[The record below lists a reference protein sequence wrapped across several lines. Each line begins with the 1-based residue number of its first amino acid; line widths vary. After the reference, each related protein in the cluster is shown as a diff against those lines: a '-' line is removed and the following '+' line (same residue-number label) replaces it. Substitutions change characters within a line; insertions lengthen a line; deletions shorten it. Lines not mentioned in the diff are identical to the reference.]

1 MKLYR
6 TDLNKNLYHLIWED
20 MILHNI
26 KINPDDIKHH
36 KKEIKEL
43 RRIIKD
49 LSIAKECLD
58 SIKKVFSIYHWAYHD
73 SKLQID
79 KATVKNLR
87 KERDRIEKEYNT
99 LYEKGNRLF
108 YYLEDSFTGLGDT
121 TLKIINKYRLEDL
134 YV

>member
-1 MKLYR
+1 MKLR
-6 TDLNKNLYHLIWED
+6 RNDLNQNLYHLIWED

-26 KINPDDIKHH
+26 KINPEDIKQH

-43 RRIIKD
+43 RRIVKD

-87 KERDRIEKEYNT
+87 NERDRIEKEYNT
-99 LYEKGNRLF
+99 LYEKGNCLF
-108 YYLEDSFTGLGDT
+108 NYLEDSITGLGDT
-121 TLKIINKYRLEDL
+121 TLKIINKYRLRDI
-134 YV
+134 YD

>member
-1 MKLYR
+1 M
-6 TDLNKNLYHLIWED
+6 TG
-20 MILHNI
+20 HNI
-26 KINPDDIKHH
+26 KITDKDIKQH
-36 KKEIKEL
+36 KKEIREL
-43 RRIIKD
+43 RRITKD
-49 LSIAKECLD
+49 LRRAKECLD
-58 SIKKVFSIYHWAYHD
+58 SIKKASVIYRVAYHD
-73 SKLQID
+73 TNLQID

>member
-1 MKLYR
+1 MVYR
-6 TDLNKNLYHLIWED
+6 TELNKNLYHLIWED

-26 KINPDDIKHH
+26 KINPEDIKQH

-43 RRIIKD
+43 RRIDKD
-49 LSIAKECLD
+49 LRKAKECLD
-58 SIKKVFSIYHWAYHD
+58 SIKKAFSIYYCAYHD

-87 KERDRIEKEYNT
+87 NERDRIEKEYNT
-99 LYEKGNRLF
+99 LYEKGNCLF
-108 YYLEDSFTGLGDT
+108 WDLEDSITGLGDT
-121 TLKIINKYRLEDL
+121 TLKIIKKYRMRDL

>member
-1 MKLYR
+1 MVYR

-20 MILHNI
+20 MRLHGI
-26 KINPDDIKHH
+26 KINPEDIKQH

-43 RRIIKD
+43 RRIVKD
-49 LSIAKECLD
+49 LPKAKECLE
-58 SIKKVFSIYHWAYHD
+58 SIRKVFSIYYVAYHD

-87 KERDRIEKEYNT
+87 TERDRIEKEYNT
-99 LYEKGNRLF
+99 LIEKGNYLLN
-108 YYLEDSFTGLGDT
+108 YLEDSFTGLGDT
-121 TLKIINKYRLEDL
+121 TLKIIKKYRMSDL